1 MASIG
6 RCENMAAIERATEIM
21 FDQVGDV
28 VLPDYKIYIKPN
40 PELFAKRKSTKLNES
55 QKELVRQTEA
65 DLASQSTKGVFM
77 SNMHDDFTSAVI
89 EECVAFIEE
98 LK

>member
-1 MASIG
+1 MKRVKEREQVEVELTVQQVQQKIITQIAPRYMASIG

-40 PELFAKRKSTKLNES
+40 PELFAKRKSTKL
-55 QKELVRQTEA
+55 
-65 DLASQSTKGVFM
+65 SQS
-77 SNMHDDFTSAVI
+77 
-89 EECVAFIEE
+89 
-98 LK
+98 

>member
-21 FDQVGDV
+21 FDQIGDV

-40 PELFAKRKSTKLNES
+40 PELFAKRKSSKLNES
-55 QKELVRQTEA
+55 ERQSVNQIDKAEIA
-65 DLASQSTKGVFM
+65 NSKQPD
-77 SNMHDDFTSAVI
+77 
-89 EECVAFIEE
+89 
-98 LK
+98 